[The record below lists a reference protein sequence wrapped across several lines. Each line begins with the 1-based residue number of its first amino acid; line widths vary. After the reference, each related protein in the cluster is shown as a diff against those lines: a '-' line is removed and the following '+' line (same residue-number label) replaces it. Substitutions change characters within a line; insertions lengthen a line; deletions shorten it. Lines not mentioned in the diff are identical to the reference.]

1 VRGEACFEKR
11 VRDWKMSGISIGVN
25 VITSSAKE
33 ITFAAGRFWC
43 NVTNL
48 KRLTLVYTFSYD
60 E

>member
-1 VRGEACFEKR
+1 
-11 VRDWKMSGISIGVN
+11 MSGISIGVN